1 MKIPAFILLKDGKPT
16 SPLELRRTRADLEY
30 LKAAGEK
37 VVKCEITY
45 DPRKNGK

>member
-1 MKIPAFILLKDGKPT
+1 MKIAAFILLKDGKPT

-37 VVKCEITY
+37 IVRCEITY
-45 DPRKNGK
+45 SVKK